1 LLDAAAESE
10 HARAITPPHTRIAIP
25 GEDAAYSVLDVEE
38 ASFSGFVARTIDIVA
53 TTLNADGKAVPEIA
67 LREVLENLVHAV
79 PCSASIVLG
88 PALDSIFIS
97 DTGPGISRPDLAF
110 ELGYSTASELQRSYI
125 RGVGIGLYLAR
136 EDILS
141 FGGELRIESGA
152 GQGTCVLIS
161 LSSPSHLPPYA
172 EGVGGLSLTQR
183 QNNILFL
190 LSEGESLGPSRI
202 SDELNIGV
210 STAHR
215 DLVKLQEVG
224 LICSNVN
231 GKRFLSDMG
240 RSYLQSLLSL

>member
-1 LLDAAAESE
+1 MLDAAAESA
-10 HARAITPPHTRIAIP
+10 HAQAITPPHTRIAIP
-25 GEDAAYSVLDVEE
+25 GEDASYSVLDIEE
-38 ASFSGFVARTIDIVA
+38 VSFSGFVARTIDIVA
-53 TTLNADGKAVPEIA
+53 TTLNADGKAVPETA

-88 PALDSIFIS
+88 PMLDSIFIS

-110 ELGYSTASELQRSYI
+110 ELGYSTATEIHRSYI

-152 GQGTCVLIS
+152 GQGTFVLIS
-161 LSSPSHLPPYA
+161 LSSPSPTPPYA
-172 EGVGGLSLTQR
+172 EGVGGLALTQR

-224 LICSNVN
+224 LICSSIN

>member
-1 LLDAAAESE
+1 MAESS
-10 HARAITPPHTRIAIP
+10 HACTIIPPHTRIAIP
-25 GEDAAYSVLDVEE
+25 GDDAVYDVQDIEE
-38 ASFSGFVARTIDIVA
+38 ESFPGFVSRAVDIVSTA
-53 TTLNADGKAVPEIA
+53 LSDRGRVVPAIA
-67 LREVLENLVHAV
+67 LREVLDNLVHAV
-79 PCSASIVLG
+79 PCSTSIVLG
-88 PALDSIFIS
+88 PLLDNIFIS

-110 ELGYSTASELQRSYI
+110 ELGYSTASELQRSCI

-141 FGGELRIESGA
+141 CGGEMRIESGA
-152 GQGTCVLIS
+152 ESGTFVS
-161 LSSPSHLPPYA
+161 LSLSAPSTAPAYD
-172 EGVGGLSLTQR
+172 GGIGGLPLTQR

-190 LSEGESLGPSRI
+190 LSEGEPLGPSRI

-224 LICSNVN
+224 LICTNVT